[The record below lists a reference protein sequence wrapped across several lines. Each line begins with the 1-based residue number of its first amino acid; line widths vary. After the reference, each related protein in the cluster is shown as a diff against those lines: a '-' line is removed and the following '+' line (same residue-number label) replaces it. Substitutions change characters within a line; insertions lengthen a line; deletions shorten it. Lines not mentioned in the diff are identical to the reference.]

1 MDESLAER
9 VAALERA
16 ITDGDHD
23 LSALAREGELAD
35 RVEALEAEV
44 SELTDR
50 VDELDAAT
58 QALRGYVG
66 NVEAVNREVERQ
78 AEAALAAVES
88 IEHHTE
94 KIPAGAQSSGATDVR
109 EPDESRRRATQEQ
122 RPTAGTERKENDGRG
137 PEVPS
142 GRTRTC
148 PTCGESVSTPP
159 SDPGERSSFTQP
171 PNKNK
176 SSPRDTVSAPQDSG
190 GERFSTPP
198 VSADTGE
205 DIESKF
211 NSESES
217 DGTDPIERIKNLL

>member
-1 MDESLAER
+1 MDEALGER

-44 SELTDR
+44 TELTDR

-78 AEAALAAVES
+78 AEAALAAVEA
-88 IEHHTE
+88 IEDSAGE
-94 KIPAGAQSSGATDVR
+94 RPAGHHSPGATDTR
-109 EPDESRRRATQEQ
+109 DPDDSYRRATQKQ
-122 RPTAGTERKENDGRG
+122 RPTAGSEGLDNQSRR
-137 PEVPS
+137 PES
-142 GRTRTC
+142 RSRQTQAC
-148 PTCGESVSTPP
+148 PRCGESLSTPP
-159 SDPGERSSFTQP
+159 SDSVGKSNVTEP
-171 PNKNK
+171 PRETGGA
-176 SSPRDTVSAPQDSG
+176 PRDTVSAPQGPG

-205 DIESKF
+205 DIESK
-211 NSESES
+211 SESGPEE
-217 DGTDPIERIKNLL
+217 TDPIERIKNLL